1 MGKGLS
7 SILAHSGDGQPE
19 KQLRRQSSVPEV
31 FPIYL
36 SSVFA
41 FDDVKSVD
49 DIYDGLADGYIYAR
63 IGNPNGDVTASVIAE
78 AENAEKATVFSSG
91 LAAITT
97 SILAVVSAGD
107 HIVSSP
113 VLYGGVRD
121 FLEHELA
128 RFGVEVTFT
137 DFSDP
142 ANIENAVKKE
152 TKLIYTET
160 ISNPLMDVADIPEIA
175 AIAKKHG
182 VYFFIDNT
190 FATPVITKPV
200 EYGADLVLYSAT
212 KYLGGHNDV
221 VAGAAAGRADLIDLI
236 RKKQVLY
243 GPMLGPVE
251 SWLLARSL
259 KTLELRVTK
268 QSHNALEIARFLE
281 NHPNVDRV
289 YYPGLASSQGH
300 DAAKRL
306 FRNGLYGGMLSFD
319 VKGGEAGATAVINHL
334 ETIKYVPSL
343 AGVATT
349 VSYSAKTSHRFVAK
363 EELDRLG
370 IGFGQLRLSVG
381 IEEAHDIID
390 ELERALGEIPV

>member
-1 MGKGLS
+1 MGKELS
-7 SILAHSGDGQPE
+7 SILAHAGDGQPE
-19 KQLRRQSSVPEV
+19 KQLKRQSSIPEV

-36 SSVFA
+36 TSVFA

-49 DIYDGLADGYIYAR
+49 DIYDGLADGYIYTR
-63 IGNPNGDVTASVIAE
+63 ISNPNSDVTASVIAE
-78 AENAEKATVFSSG
+78 MENAEKAAVFSSG

-137 DFSDP
+137 DFSDV
-142 ANIENAVKKE
+142 ANIERAIKKE

-160 ISNPLMDVADIPEIA
+160 ISNPLMDVADIPQIA
-175 AIAKKHG
+175 EVAKKHG
-182 VYFFIDNT
+182 ALFFIDNT
-190 FATPVITKPV
+190 FATPVITRPL
-200 EYGADLVLYSAT
+200 EHGADLVLYSAT

-221 VAGAAAGRADLIDLI
+221 VAGAAAGRADLIELI
-236 RKKQVLY
+236 QKKQVLY
-243 GPMLGPVE
+243 GPVLGPVE

-259 KTLELRVTK
+259 RTLELRVTK
-268 QSHNALEIARFLE
+268 QSQNALEIAQFLE
-281 NHPNVDRV
+281 GHPDVERV

-300 DAAKRL
+300 EAAERL

-319 VKGGEAGATAVINHL
+319 VKGGEAGATAVIDHL

-363 EELDRLG
+363 EELDKLG

-381 IEEAHDIID
+381 IEDPRDIIA
-390 ELERALGEIPV
+390 ELERALGRIPV